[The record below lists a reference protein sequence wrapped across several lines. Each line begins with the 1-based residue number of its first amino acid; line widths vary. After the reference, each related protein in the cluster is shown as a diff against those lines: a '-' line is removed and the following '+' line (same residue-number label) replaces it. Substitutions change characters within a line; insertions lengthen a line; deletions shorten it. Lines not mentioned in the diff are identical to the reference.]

1 MIKHMMKKRKM
12 IQKMKRRMKQTM
24 KRRMKMTR
32 TYINQYGYAS
42 HDEMIRIRARR
53 NRRRNAR
60 ARRELIKA
68 RLRGPAV
75 VMAVC
80 CIMAFGGYIGVRD
93 SALNDTGLA
102 YAAQAEEE
110 TVYKMITVHSGD
122 TLWGIASDYV
132 EPSKDI
138 RKYIREICALND
150 VKPGKIYPGQVIIVP
165 VPAHLA

>member
-1 MIKHMMKKRKM
+1 
-12 IQKMKRRMKQTM
+12 
-24 KRRMKMTR
+24 
-32 TYINQYGYAS
+32 
-42 HDEMIRIRARR
+42 
-53 NRRRNAR
+53 
-60 ARRELIKA
+60 
-68 RLRGPAV
+68 
-75 VMAVC
+75 MAVC
-80 CIMAFGGYIGVRD
+80 CIAAFVGYIGIRD

-110 TVYKMITVHSGD
+110 VVYKKITIHNGD

-165 VPAHLA
+165 IPAHLA